1 MSPSSSRSYSIVE
14 PHPSVTT
21 NTHYIS
27 TGRGGIGNAVR
38 PSSSSASAWGGG
50 SGTTGASR
58 LGSLSSTTS
67 STASSRKT
75 FTTGRGGAGNVF
87 PSSERAIFSFDEELE
102 QQLRWERD
110 AAPVYHVGRGGAGN
124 IGHVRNNKSNYG
136 FNVGGATTTAGGSAM
151 MRRRPS
157 EDSAAS
163 ATSASSSHGS
173 ESGAD
178 QFNRSVKKGWK
189 KITGMGMHHH
199 Q

>member
-1 MSPSSSRSYSIVE
+1 MSPSSRSYSIVE

-21 NTHYIS
+21 STHYIS
-27 TGRGGIGNAVR
+27 TGRGGIGNAV
-38 PSSSSASAWGGG
+38 PSSSSSASAWGGG
-50 SGTTGASR
+50 SGATGASR

-124 IGHVRNNKSNYG
+124 IGHVSNTNSNYR
-136 FNVGGATTTAGGSAM
+136 FNAAGATNTAGPSAM

>member
-1 MSPSSSRSYSIVE
+1 MSSRSYSIVE
-14 PHPSVTT
+14 PHPSVTN
-21 NTHYIS
+21 NTHFIS
-27 TGRGGIGNAVR
+27 TGRGGFGNAVR
-38 PSSSSASAWGGG
+38 SSSSSASAWGSDASTGG
-50 SGTTGASR
+50 RTSSSR
-58 LGSLSSTTS
+58 LGSLASSTTS
-67 STASSRKT
+67 SASSSRKT
-75 FTTGRGGAGNVF
+75 FTSGRGGAGNVF

-124 IGHVRNNKSNYG
+124 VGHVGNNN
-136 FNVGGATTTAGGSAM
+136 NNNGSTSANAMM

-157 EDSAAS
+157 EASSLS
-163 ATSASSSHGS
+163 ATSASSHGS

-199 Q
+199 HHHLQQ